1 VKGFVGDRIVIATNK
16 LDHPARDGK
25 IVESRHE
32 DGSPPYL
39 VEWSDTGTTAL
50 FFPGPDAHVEHL
62 GTSEP
67 ARSVTPHV
75 KSWRVELSLF
85 ELGDQTT
92 AHAVLV
98 ADVSGVDATGTAH
111 RRPGDTDVPE
121 IGDEVAVGR
130 ALRRL
135 SDRLLGLASQD
146 IAAVEGRPVLLRN

>member
-16 LDHPARDGK
+16 LDHPARDGR

-32 DGSPPYL
+32 GGTPPYV

-62 GTSEP
+62 GTRAT
-67 ARSVTPHV
+67 ARSVAPHV
-75 KSWRVELSLF
+75 KSWRVDLNLF
-85 ELGDQTT
+85 EVGDRTT

-98 ADVSGVDATGTAH
+98 AEVPGVDATGTAH
-111 RRPGDTDVPE
+111 RRPGHTHVPE
-121 IGDEVAVGR
+121 IGDEVAAGR

-146 IAAVEGRPVLLRN
+146 IQAVEGHPVLLRS